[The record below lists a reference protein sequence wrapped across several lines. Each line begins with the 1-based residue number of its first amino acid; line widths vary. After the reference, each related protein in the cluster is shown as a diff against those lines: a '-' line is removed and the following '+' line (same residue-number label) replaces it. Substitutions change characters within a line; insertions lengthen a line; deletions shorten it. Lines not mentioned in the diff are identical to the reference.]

1 MGSSLPVLPVLP
13 ALSALPVLPALSRAA
28 GAVGEL
34 PRVVAVAAGLGLLV
48 ALAGLWVLGRLR
60 TRSIGVM
67 LAVVVVVA
75 VAATLAGVVAIIA
88 KMIIEGPVKDFVLS
102 VVAVGGL
109 VGLGVAFVLSKRVV
123 RESSRLVA
131 AVRNLPFQ
139 APQGLPAEL
148 QEIANTLEEA
158 YARERALEGARRELV
173 AWVSHD
179 LRTPLAGMRAM
190 AEALED
196 GVVSDPA
203 TVARYHGQIKLEV
216 ERLSAMV
223 DDLFELSRIHAGALR
238 LSRARVGL
246 ADLVADTLAG
256 AEPLA
261 RAKGVL
267 LTAEAAEAVP
277 VEADAGAL
285 GRALG
290 NLVVNAIRH
299 TPSDRTVVLRAGVDG
314 DMACL
319 SVTDCCGGIPAEDLP
334 RVFEVAFR
342 GEAARTPT
350 AGGGA
355 GLGLAIA
362 QGIVEAHDGMI
373 GVVNDGPGC
382 RFEIRLPLVSG

>member
-1 MGSSLPVLPVLP
+1 MTPHP
-13 ALSALPVLPALSRAA
+13 AVMSDL
-28 GAVGEL
+28 GMI
-34 PRVVAVAAGLGLLV
+34 VAVTAGLGLLV
-48 ALAGLWVLGRLR
+48 GILGVSAMWWLR

-67 LAVVVVVA
+67 LAVVMVVA
-75 VAATLAGVVAIIA
+75 IAATLAGVVAITY
-88 KMIIEGPVKDFVLS
+88 KMIIEGAVRDIVLS

-109 VGLGVAFVLSKRVV
+109 VGLGVAFVLARRVV
-123 RESSRLVA
+123 GESRRLVA
-131 AVRNLPFQ
+131 AVRDLPFT
-139 APQGLPAEL
+139 APKGLPSEL
-148 QEIANTLEEA
+148 QTIANTLEEA
-158 YARERALEGARRELV
+158 YERERALEGARRELV

-179 LRTPLAGMRAM
+179 LRTPLAGLRAM

-196 GVVSDPA
+196 GVVSDRW

-238 LSRARVGL
+238 LTPARIGL

-261 RAKGVL
+261 RAKGVR

-277 VEADAGAL
+277 VRADPNAL
-285 GRALG
+285 SRALG

-299 TPSDRTVVLRAGVDG
+299 TPSDRTVVLRAAVDSG
-314 DMACL
+314 MACL
-319 SVTDCCGGIPAEDLP
+319 SVSDCCGGIPDEDLH

-350 AGGGA
+350 KDGGA

-362 QGIVEAHDGMI
+362 QGIVEAHDGVI

>member
-1 MGSSLPVLPVLP
+1 MTRP
-13 ALSALPVLPALSRAA
+13 AGLARAA
-28 GAVGEL
+28 EMGDLGVI
-34 PRVVAVAAGLGLLV
+34 VAVTAGLGLTV
-48 ALAGLWVLGRLR
+48 ALLGVWAMWSLR
-60 TRSIGVM
+60 RRSIGVM
-67 LAVVVVVA
+67 LAVVMVVSVT
-75 VAATLAGVVAIIA
+75 ATLAGVVAITLM
-88 KMIIEGPVKDFVLS
+88 MIIEGRVRDIVLS

-109 VGLGVAFVLSKRVV
+109 VGLGVAFVLARRVV
-123 RESSRLVA
+123 GESRRLVA
-131 AVRNLPFQ
+131 AVRHLPFT
-139 APQGLPAEL
+139 APRGLPAEL
-148 QEIANTLEEA
+148 QTIANTLQEA
-158 YARERALEGARRELV
+158 NARERALEEARRELV

-203 TVARYHGQIKLEV
+203 TVARYHGQIRLEV

-238 LSRARVGL
+238 LTRARIGL
-246 ADLVADTLAG
+246 ADLVADTVAG

-261 RAKGVL
+261 RAKGVRL
-267 LTAEAAEAVP
+267 AAEAAHAVP

-299 TPSDRTVVLRAGVDG
+299 TPADRTVVLRAGVTAG
-314 DMACL
+314 MACV
-319 SVTDCCGGIPAEDLP
+319 SVSDCCGGIPEADLP
-334 RVFEVAFR
+334 RVFDVAFR

-350 AGGGA
+350 PDGGA

-373 GVVNDGPGC
+373 DVVNEGPGC
-382 RFEIRLPLVSG
+382 RFEIRLPLVR

>member
-1 MGSSLPVLPVLP
+1 M
-13 ALSALPVLPALSRAA
+13 AA
-28 GAVGEL
+28 GGVAPAAVAVGEL
-34 PRVVAVAAGLGLLV
+34 PTVVAVAAGLGLLV
-48 ALAGLWVLGRLR
+48 ALGGIWAMGRLR

-123 RESSRLVA
+123 RESRRLVD
-131 AVRNLPFQ
+131 AVREPPFE

-246 ADLVADTLAG
+246 ADLVADTVAG
-256 AEPLA
+256 VEPLA

-267 LTAEAAEAVP
+267 LTAEAADAAVP

-299 TPSDRTVVLRAGVDG
+299 TPSDRAVVLRAGVDDG
-314 DMACL
+314 MACL
-319 SVTDCCGGIPAEDLP
+319 SVADCCGGIPEEDLP

-342 GEAARTPT
+342 GESARTPT
-350 AGGGA
+350 ADGGA

-362 QGIVEAHDGMI
+362 QGIVEAHDGVI

-382 RFEIRLPLVSG
+382 RFEIRLPLC

>member
-1 MGSSLPVLPVLP
+1 MPQPGDLPM
-13 ALSALPVLPALSRAA
+13 
-28 GAVGEL
+28 
-34 PRVVAVAAGLGLLV
+34 VVAVAAGLGLVV
-48 ALAGLWVLGRLR
+48 ALLGIGVMWRLR

-67 LAVVVVVA
+67 MAVVVVVA
-75 VAATLAGVVAIIA
+75 VAATLVGVVAIIM

-109 VGLGVAFVLSKRVV
+109 VGLGVAFVLARRVV
-123 RESSRLVA
+123 AESRRLVA
-131 AVRNLPFQ
+131 AVRDVPFT
-139 APQGLPAEL
+139 APRGLPAEL
-148 QEIANTLEEA
+148 QTIANTLEEA

-190 AEALED
+190 VEALED
-196 GVVSDPA
+196 GVVSDPL
-203 TVARYHGQIKLEV
+203 TVARYHAQIKLEV
-216 ERLSAMV
+216 ERLSGMV

-238 LSRARVGL
+238 LSRSRIGL
-246 ADLVADTLAG
+246 ADLVADTVAG

-261 RAKGVL
+261 RARGVV
-267 LTAEAAEAVP
+267 LTAEASASLP

-285 GRALG
+285 GRALR
-290 NLVVNAIRH
+290 NLVINAIRH
-299 TPSDRTVVLRAGVDG
+299 TPSDRTVVLRAGVDEEG
-314 DMACL
+314 MACL
-319 SVTDCCGGIPAEDLP
+319 SVADCCGGIPEEDLP

-350 AGGGA
+350 ADGGA

-382 RFEIRLPLVSG
+382 RFEIRLPLVAG

>member
-1 MGSSLPVLPVLP
+1 MG
-13 ALSALPVLPALSRAA
+13 ALSPPAAVAMGDLPM
-28 GAVGEL
+28 
-34 PRVVAVAAGLGLLV
+34 VVAVAAGCGVLV
-48 ALAGLWVLGRLR
+48 ALAGIGVMWWLR

-75 VAATLAGVVAIIA
+75 VAATLAGVVAIIM
-88 KMIIEGPVKDFVLS
+88 KMIIEGEVKDFVLS
-102 VVAVGGL
+102 VVAVGGI

-123 RESSRLVA
+123 GESRRLVA
-131 AVRNLPFQ
+131 AVRDMPFV

-148 QEIANTLEEA
+148 QTIANTLEEA

-196 GVVSDPA
+196 GVVSDRE

-238 LSRARVGL
+238 LSRARIGL
-246 ADLVADTLAG
+246 ADLVADTMAG
-256 AEPLA
+256 VEPLA
-261 RAKGVL
+261 RAKGVV
-267 LTAEAAEAVP
+267 LTAEAAATVP

-299 TPSDRTVVLRAGVDG
+299 TPSDRTVVLRAGVDDDAG
-314 DMACL
+314 MACL
-319 SVTDCCGGIPAEDLP
+319 SVTDCCGGIPEEDLP

-350 AGGGA
+350 ADGGA

-382 RFEIRLPLVSG
+382 RFEIRLPLVGS